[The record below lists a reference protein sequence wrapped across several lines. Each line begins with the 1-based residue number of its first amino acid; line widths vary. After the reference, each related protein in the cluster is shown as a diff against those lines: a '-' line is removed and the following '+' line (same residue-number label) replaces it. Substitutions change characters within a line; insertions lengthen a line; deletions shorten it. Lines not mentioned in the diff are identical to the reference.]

1 MSWYLYIAKCRDES
15 LYTGI
20 TTDIPRRIKE
30 HNAKKGAFYT
40 KNKLPVELVYQEILP
55 NQSEAR
61 RREATIKKLTRKDKL
76 ELIYAPRRIGSAGV
90 PPSCGK
96 AAIKRLTR
104 KEKLELIGTA

>member
-1 MSWYLYIAKCRDES
+1 MPWSLYIVKCHDES

-20 TTDIPRRIKE
+20 TTDISRRINE

-40 KNKLPVELVYQEILP
+40 QNKTPVELVYQEALP

-61 RREATIKKLTRKDKL
+61 KRE
-76 ELIYAPRRIGSAGV
+76 
-90 PPSCGK
+90 

-104 KEKLELIGTA
+104 KEKLELVGMKV

>member
-1 MSWYLYIAKCRDES
+1 MPWFLYVAKCRDES

-40 KNKLPVELVYQEILP
+40 KNKLPVELVYQEIMP

-61 RREATIKKLTRKDKL
+61 KRE
-76 ELIYAPRRIGSAGV
+76 
-90 PPSCGK
+90 

-104 KEKLELIGTA
+104 KEKLELIGTGVYKSYPSHPLPIIIKNSC